1 LIAILQAIRNNAN
14 IICKNE
20 NWKRIDMD
28 WNSMKVFLEIAQHRN
43 LIVAAKTLKMSHST
57 VFRRLQS
64 LEEDVGS
71 RLFERENGI
80 YQLTE
85 LGEELSQLGKNVSN
99 SFDDIERHIIG
110 RDMSP
115 QGSVK
120 ITCPTSIAYTHLP
133 QILQKLSL
141 LHPKITIEVLVSDQ
155 AVNMR
160 NRIAD
165 IALRVTAAPPDFL
178 VGRQIKEFQWA
189 VYASKDYLATYGR
202 PSRLA
207 DLAGHQF
214 IGASGSLADME
225 AFTWLDKKHLDNI
238 VLRSDDLVTMSQ
250 MASTGMGLAI
260 LPDDLRIPS
269 LERLFTFKPA
279 AANKL
284 WVLTHPDLRKVER
297 IKIVMKY
304 LTQSLA

>member
-1 LIAILQAIRNNAN
+1 MY
-14 IICKNE
+14 
-20 NWKRIDMD
+20 MD
-28 WNSMKVFLEIAQHRN
+28 WNSMKVFLEIAEHRN
-43 LIVAAKTLKMSHST
+43 LMVAAKALKMSHST
-57 VFRRLQS
+57 VFRKLQR
-64 LEEDVGS
+64 LEEDIGS
-71 RLFERENGI
+71 RLFERENGL

-85 LGEELSQLGKNVSN
+85 LGEELSQLGKSVSN

-133 QILQKLSL
+133 QILQKFSR
-141 LHPKITIEVLVSDQ
+141 LHPKITVEVLVSDQ

-178 VGRQIKEFQWA
+178 VGRQISEFQWA
-189 VYASKDYLATYGR
+189 VYASKEYLATYGQ
-202 PSRLA
+202 PTQLV

-214 IGASGSLADME
+214 VGASGSLAEME

-238 VLRSDDLVTMSQ
+238 VLRSDDLVAMSH
-250 MASTGMGLAI
+250 MASTGIGLAI
-260 LPDDLRIPS
+260 LPDDLKTANI
-269 LERLFTFKPA
+269 ERLFTFKSA
-279 AANKL
+279 APNKL
-284 WVLTHPDLRKVER
+284 WILTHPDLRKVER